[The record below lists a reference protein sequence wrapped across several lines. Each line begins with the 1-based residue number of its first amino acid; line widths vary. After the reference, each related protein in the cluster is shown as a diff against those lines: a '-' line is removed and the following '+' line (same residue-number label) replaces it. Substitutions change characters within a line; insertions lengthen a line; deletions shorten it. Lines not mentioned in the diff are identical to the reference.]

1 MCTDV
6 WISVCMCVHLWMF
19 SPLSPFSIAPM
30 YMCIEL
36 TSQDCATYVGASSWS
51 RFFISWQLLATCSSP
66 PRAEAMWNLPHPH
79 WHDSRYCH
87 NCWSDSGRHILGVPE
102 CSFFWT
108 LSWGRI
114 LISLLSVAHFGLTF
128 SLIFII
134 LPLPKCVFRP
144 TAMYLFEYLGVDSTR
159 ALMLPYA
166 CLTQLPYSWQ
176 IQGTPAFCCSPYSS
190 AAASVLYRLFLS
202 RMAPVHLVHFII
214 KSLRLAFIWDR
225 SLAVF
230 VLCGVDMFKE
240 YRLSPRDHFPPV
252 HSVQGSMYVTVSSSG
267 ATAGSQC
274 AYY

>member
-1 MCTDV
+1 
-6 WISVCMCVHLWMF
+6 
-19 SPLSPFSIAPM
+19 
-30 YMCIEL
+30 
-36 TSQDCATYVGASSWS
+36 
-51 RFFISWQLLATCSSP
+51 
-66 PRAEAMWNLPHPH
+66 
-79 WHDSRYCH
+79 
-87 NCWSDSGRHILGVPE
+87 
-102 CSFFWT
+102 
-108 LSWGRI
+108 
-114 LISLLSVAHFGLTF
+114 
-128 SLIFII
+128 
-134 LPLPKCVFRP
+134 
-144 TAMYLFEYLGVDSTR
+144 MYLFEYLGVDSTR
-159 ALMLPYA
+159 ALMLAYA

-176 IQGTPAFCCSPYSS
+176 IQGTLAFRCSPSSS